1 MTLLIAAQ
9 RVLARA
15 WQQWGKAVIVK
26 KTAAGDFMPRSVT
39 TKTKKKSAPD
49 TARLRLQL
57 RVLLAEEIALGP
69 GKAELLQAI
78 QTTGSISAAGRAMDM
93 SYRRAWLLVDAMN
106 RCFVEPLVD
115 TAKGGSQGGGARLT
129 LLGEQVLG
137 IYRQMQDEARAV
149 AEPHFLQL
157 AMLLRDE
164 PLPPPG

>member
-1 MTLLIAAQ
+1 MALLVAAP

-39 TKTKKKSAPD
+39 TKTRKKSTPD
-49 TARLRLQL
+49 NARLRIQL
-57 RVLLAEEIALGP
+57 RVLLDAEIALGP

-78 QTTGSISAAGRAMDM
+78 HTTGSISAAGRAMDM

-129 LLGEQVLG
+129 PLGEQVLG

-149 AEPHFLQL
+149 AEPHFRQL
-157 AMLLRDE
+157 AALLRDE